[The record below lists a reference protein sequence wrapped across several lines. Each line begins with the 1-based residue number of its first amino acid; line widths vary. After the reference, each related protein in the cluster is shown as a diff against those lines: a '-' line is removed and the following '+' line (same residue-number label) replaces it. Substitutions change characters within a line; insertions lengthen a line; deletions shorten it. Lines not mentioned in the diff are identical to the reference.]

1 MDGIPGIS
9 QQENNLQ
16 FMGFPYFYVD
26 LLDRNSIYWKES
38 FYRFIYYHHFIIH
51 SNNFMVNQ
59 C

>member
-1 MDGIPGIS
+1 
-9 QQENNLQ
+9 
-16 FMGFPYFYVD
+16 MGFPYFYVD